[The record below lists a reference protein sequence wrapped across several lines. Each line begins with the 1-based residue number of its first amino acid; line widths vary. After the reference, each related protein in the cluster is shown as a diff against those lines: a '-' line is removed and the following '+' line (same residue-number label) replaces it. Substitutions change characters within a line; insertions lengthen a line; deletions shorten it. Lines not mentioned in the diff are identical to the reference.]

1 MRAPRACWREWTIT
15 SPSRS
20 SRSSSLPLS
29 TDGCRIPRRSKIK
42 LARADPQPEGAID
55 RQVLNG
61 LRKVERAGAPGL
73 VKKVTDLFLEDTPR
87 QLTDLRDSA
96 QRGDCA
102 RLAKLA
108 HTLKGS
114 AANLGAHEMVR
125 VCGELEALGQDGDVS
140 IVPSLV
146 ADLESQFNSVRDA
159 LLCRL
164 HSPLST

>member
-1 MRAPRACWREWTIT
+1 MQTVLIVLFDGVQSLDVTGPLEVFSTANRWRI
-15 SPSRS
+15 
-20 SRSSSLPLS
+20 
-29 TDGCRIPRRSKIK
+29 
-42 LARADPQPEGAID
+42 
-55 RQVLNG
+55 
-61 LRKVERAGAPGL
+61 ERDGAPGL

-87 QLTDLRDSA
+87 QLADLLDSA

-114 AANLGAHEMVR
+114 AANLGAREMVR

-159 LLCRL
+159 LLCEDA
-164 HSPLST
+164 TG